1 MFLIWKLLI
10 FQCLLTDKEMELR
23 PEEWEESMVDSI
35 KLFLDPE
42 EDEDEEGS
50 IYYCLLSLFI
60 INIIYY

>member
-1 MFLIWKLLI
+1 
-10 FQCLLTDKEMELR
+10 MELR

-42 EDEDEEGS
+42 DEEEDEEGS